1 MIPKF
6 PRSALA
12 VLLCLGCNPATLI
25 AAQKCFK
32 TRDELKY
39 AVDSCWEGGKGHE
52 SNYGTELENDAN
64 EEDCEIAKYEMHEAY
79 NSKPT
84 EYKLATN
91 MNAYCVEFESFPIQG
106 LMNKIDLG
114 V

>member
-1 MIPKF
+1 MIKVWF
-6 PRSALA
+6 ML
-12 VLLCLGCNPATLI
+12 VLFSMPNAPSV
-25 AAQKCFK
+25 
-32 TRDELKY
+32 KY
-39 AVDSCWEGGKGHE
+39 NGFI
-52 SNYGTELENDAN
+52 YAN

-79 NSKPT
+79 NNKST